1 MFNFL
6 TTGAT
11 QQGSSTSMIVMLV
24 VMFGIMYFVMIRPQ
38 KKRQKEEQAM
48 RDAVE
53 AGDEIV
59 TIGGICGK
67 VVTTK
72 EDSLIIETGA
82 DRNRVMIKR
91 WAIQQN
97 VTANERLQA
106 EREAAKAAADKANRG
121 SKETLVRQK
130 EGPLRGRKI
139 PQNLLCYPGMDD
151 SCWCGSRQR
160 SGAAVGTC

>member
-1 MFNFL
+1 MYFL
-6 TTGAT
+6 TADAAQG
-11 QQGSSTSMIVMLV
+11 GSSTTMIFMLV
-24 VMFGIMYFVMIRPQ
+24 GMFALMYFFTIRPQ

-53 AGDEIV
+53 VGDEIT

-82 DRNRVMIKR
+82 DRNRMMIKR
-91 WAIQQN
+91 WAVQMN

-106 EREAAKAAADKANRG
+106 EREAAKAAAEKAKAEKKAG
-121 SKETLVRQK
+121 KEK
-130 EGPLRGRKI
+130 K
-139 PQNLLCYPGMDD
+139 NLD
-151 SCWCGSRQR
+151 
-160 SGAAVGTC
+160 

>member
-1 MFNFL
+1 MFNLL
-6 TTGAT
+6 TTT
-11 QQGSSTSMIVMLV
+11 TTDTGSSTSMIVMLV
-24 VMFGIMYFVMIRPQ
+24 VMFAIMYFVMIRPQ

-53 AGDEIV
+53 AGDEIT

-82 DRNRVMIKR
+82 DRNRIMIKR
-91 WAIQQN
+91 WSIQQN

-106 EREAAKAAADKANRG
+106 EREAAKAAADKAREEKK
-121 SKETLVRQK
+121 SKKSKTDL
-130 EGPLRGRKI
+130 
-139 PQNLLCYPGMDD
+139 D
-151 SCWCGSRQR
+151 
-160 SGAAVGTC
+160 